1 LALLGGLHFEAS
13 VSASQAYGAAALA
26 LVFNAF
32 VWGLAWWPFR
42 LLDERGLHPL
52 WASCLIS
59 AFCGLVVVATRGGS
73 LAAPQGHRAGL
84 LALALACGVIN
95 AAFNW
100 GITVGEVVRV
110 VLLFYLMPVWS
121 LIAARLLLKERIQPR
136 GVLQI
141 VVALIGAIL
150 VLMKPGPEAQLAEES
165 ESPWSVAQESLSTG
179 HDWLASEGGWFGSVG
194 DWLNT
199 PGDWFGSI
207 GDWLNTPGD
216 WFGSNGDCLGLIG
229 GVAFALTNVLLR
241 RHRDAPP
248 ASRALAMFAGG
259 AIVPALVALH
269 PLSPV
274 THLPAGSW
282 HWAGPLLVL
291 ALAFLAANL
300 ALQFGAA
307 RLPARLTALIMLSE
321 LVFAVGSAIWLGN
334 ETLTIVTVLG
344 ASLILAATL
353 WGLLDVRRHSLG
365 SM

>member
-1 LALLGGLHFEAS
+1 
-13 VSASQAYGAAALA
+13 
-26 LVFNAF
+26 
-32 VWGLAWWPFR
+32 
-42 LLDERGLHPL
+42 
-52 WASCLIS
+52 
-59 AFCGLVVVATRGGS
+59 
-73 LAAPQGHRAGL
+73 
-84 LALALACGVIN
+84 
-95 AAFNW
+95 
-100 GITVGEVVRV
+100 
-110 VLLFYLMPVWS
+110 MPVWS
-121 LIAARLLLKERIQPR
+121 LIAARLLLKEKIQPR

-165 ESPWSVAQESLSTG
+165 ESQWSVAQESLSTG
-179 HDWLASEGGWFGSVG
+179 HDWLASEGDWFGSIR

-199 PGDWFGSI
+199 PGDWFGSL
-207 GDWLNTPGD
+207 GDW
-216 WFGSNGDCLGLIG
+216 LGLIG

-241 RHRDAPP
+241 RHRDAPA

-259 AIVPALVALH
+259 AVVPALIALH

-282 HWAGPLLVL
+282 HWAGPLLAL

-353 WGLLDVRRHSLG
+353 WGLLDVRRQALG

>member
-1 LALLGGLHFEAS
+1 VLFSRQQPGVSL
-13 VSASQAYGAAALA
+13 SASQAPGAAALA

-32 VWGLAWWPFR
+32 VWGLSWWPFR

-59 AFCGLVVVATRGGS
+59 ALCGLVVMVTRWGNLS
-73 LAAPQGHRAGL
+73 PTPGHRAGL
-84 LALALACGVIN
+84 FALAVACGFTN

-110 VLLFYLMPVWS
+110 VLLFYLMPIWS

-141 VVALIGAIL
+141 ALALCGAML
-150 VLMKPGPEAQLAEES
+150 VLAKPEQEAQSAQEVETR
-165 ESPWSVAQESLSTG
+165 WSVAQVPLDTG
-179 HDWLASEGGWFGSVG
+179 HHWLNTQRSWFEGLGNWMYPPGVWFGNLG
-194 DWLNT
+194 DWL
-199 PGDWFGSI
+199 
-207 GDWLNTPGD
+207 
-216 WFGSNGDCLGLIG
+216 GLVG

-241 RHRDAPP
+241 RHREAPP

-259 AIVPALVALH
+259 AIVPALIALL

-274 THLPAGSW
+274 THLPAASW
-282 HWAGPLLVL
+282 HWGGPLLAL

-321 LVFAVGSAIWLGN
+321 LVFAVGSAIWIGN
-334 ETLTIVTVLG
+334 ETLTAVTVLG
-344 ASLILAATL
+344 ASLIVAATL
-353 WGLLDVRRHSLG
+353 WGLVDVRKHAHSAA
-365 SM
+365 